1 MSIDGRQSTA
11 IMMCQILLRQ
21 MQSERNAPLNGE
33 DIASVV
39 DQVIGMQGFKDI
51 DKAMLIKELEERFT
65 VYTPIHGALGSDDN
79 HVAWLPARRNT
90 ITWRYWDRYKIYL
103 DEMLP
108 PSGIESVDKVTDDI
122 LQRLEDPQR
131 PGIWDRRGLVMGH
144 VQSGKTANYCGLIC
158 KAADVGYKVIII
170 LSGIHNSLR
179 SQTQIR
185 LDEGFLGFMSQAPV
199 GENQSFRLVGVG
211 TIDRSIVANTA
222 TNRTEHGDFNRV
234 IASQFG
240 IHPGGIP
247 LIFITK
253 KNVSVL
259 KNLNNWILSC
269 ANAEDSKTQ
278 RRFIL
283 DVPALVID
291 DEADL
296 ASIDTRLQAYDED
309 GNPDPEH
316 DPTETNKQIRR
327 LLRAFEKVA
336 YVGYTATPF
345 ANIYI
350 YDRGFTPKL
359 GDDLFPRSFI
369 ISIPAPSN
377 YIGPARVFGITE
389 DEDAGLEEINPLPV
403 VRIVKDH
410 AETLD
415 VKETRGWMPPRL
427 IARTQHD
434 PRYGGIACIPPSLRE
449 AVLAFILATATRTL
463 RRSQPLH
470 NTMLVHV
477 VRYTKVQ
484 ARVASQIESALKEI
498 VQRLRN
504 GDGSRK
510 PTMIDEFRLLWT
522 HDFEPTTVKCNA
534 ILNDTDPL
542 PAWDDVETILL
553 QIASSIKIK
562 IINGSAGDVL
572 DYEEN
577 KDIGM
582 NVIAIGG
589 DKLSRGLTL
598 EGLTVSY
605 FLRASR
611 MYDTLMQ
618 MGRWFGYREHYTG
631 LCRLYTTAELLE
643 WFTHIT
649 AASEELQNE
658 FKNMV
663 SVGGTPKDYGLKI
676 RSHPALLITSAV
688 KMRHGTEMR
697 LSFSGDI
704 SETIIFKR
712 DPDWITHNFNTS
724 ASWLSSLLEAEKE
737 IGSPDSGYTWNNI
750 PAEAILEFLRNY
762 NSHEDARRADTELL
776 SKYIRAQNV
785 NGELV
790 HWTVRLCSSQ
800 KTDARESE
808 IGGMI
813 IHTFIRSSF
822 FPSGEQ
828 QQDRYTIRRLVSP
841 VDEMIDLD
849 EAQKTEALD
858 LTRRRWL
865 ADPAGHHGNELPERP
880 GGREIRQVRLK
891 TNGLILLYPL
901 KPPDTIFAEG
911 TKPII
916 AIALSFP
923 KSDTAKEITYKVN
936 NIFTQQG
943 GDDDSL

>member
-309 GNPDPEH
+309 GNPDP
-316 DPTETNKQIRR
+316 
-327 LLRAFEKVA
+327 
-336 YVGYTATPF
+336 
-345 ANIYI
+345 
-350 YDRGFTPKL
+350 
-359 GDDLFPRSFI
+359 
-369 ISIPAPSN
+369 
-377 YIGPARVFGITE
+377 
-389 DEDAGLEEINPLPV
+389 
-403 VRIVKDH
+403 
-410 AETLD
+410 
-415 VKETRGWMPPRL
+415 
-427 IARTQHD
+427 
-434 PRYGGIACIPPSLRE
+434 
-449 AVLAFILATATRTL
+449 
-463 RRSQPLH
+463 
-470 NTMLVHV
+470 
-477 VRYTKVQ
+477 
-484 ARVASQIESALKEI
+484 
-498 VQRLRN
+498 
-504 GDGSRK
+504 
-510 PTMIDEFRLLWT
+510 
-522 HDFEPTTVKCNA
+522 
-534 ILNDTDPL
+534 
-542 PAWDDVETILL
+542 
-553 QIASSIKIK
+553 
-562 IINGSAGDVL
+562 
-572 DYEEN
+572 
-577 KDIGM
+577 
-582 NVIAIGG
+582 
-589 DKLSRGLTL
+589 
-598 EGLTVSY
+598 
-605 FLRASR
+605 
-611 MYDTLMQ
+611 
-618 MGRWFGYREHYTG
+618 
-631 LCRLYTTAELLE
+631 
-643 WFTHIT
+643 
-649 AASEELQNE
+649 
-658 FKNMV
+658 
-663 SVGGTPKDYGLKI
+663 
-676 RSHPALLITSAV
+676 
-688 KMRHGTEMR
+688 
-697 LSFSGDI
+697 
-704 SETIIFKR
+704 
-712 DPDWITHNFNTS
+712 
-724 ASWLSSLLEAEKE
+724 
-737 IGSPDSGYTWNNI
+737 
-750 PAEAILEFLRNY
+750 
-762 NSHEDARRADTELL
+762 
-776 SKYIRAQNV
+776 
-785 NGELV
+785 
-790 HWTVRLCSSQ
+790 
-800 KTDARESE
+800 
-808 IGGMI
+808 
-813 IHTFIRSSF
+813 
-822 FPSGEQ
+822 
-828 QQDRYTIRRLVSP
+828 
-841 VDEMIDLD
+841 
-849 EAQKTEALD
+849 
-858 LTRRRWL
+858 
-865 ADPAGHHGNELPERP
+865 
-880 GGREIRQVRLK
+880 
-891 TNGLILLYPL
+891 
-901 KPPDTIFAEG
+901 
-911 TKPII
+911 
-916 AIALSFP
+916 
-923 KSDTAKEITYKVN
+923 
-936 NIFTQQG
+936 
-943 GDDDSL
+943 